1 MPEGGFDLFDPEWA
15 PVGATHV
22 ELPDGG
28 VGRWQILMAKVS
40 LEDGVTYRVRA
51 ESDLPTKP
59 ADRDAIP
66 VGSTYRGAVAGKPD
80 WTVLVAWPHPENGW
94 QFAESTP
101 EIDGSYNRAEDSP
114 VQIR

>member
-1 MPEGGFDLFDPEWA
+1 MPDEGFDLFGPEWA
-15 PVGATHV
+15 PVGATLV
-22 ELPDGG
+22 ELPDVG

-40 LEDGVTYRVRA
+40 IEDGVKYRYRA
-51 ESDLPTKP
+51 ESNLPDKP
-59 ADRDAIP
+59 ADGNAIP

-80 WTVLVAWPHPENGW
+80 WTVLVAWLHPENGW

-101 EIDGSYNRAEDSP
+101 EIDGSYNRVEESP